1 MHIYISIT
9 SYMRSNSLKKNSANY
24 KMLESNQVFPN
35 VTIRIN
41 IASLSDFQKNVPH
54 ENKFC

>member
-1 MHIYISIT
+1 
-9 SYMRSNSLKKNSANY
+9 MRSNSLKKNSANY